1 MNGIPAKKI
10 NSRPQNWISLIK
22 FVENRSKQKVR
33 LPYCNLY
40 AYGANNPIHYTDPDG
55 RTNVAIT
62 STYKMNSTTN
72 GLLDYIQRIKGTTG
86 PINKNRIA
94 DAGCAITAIANL
106 ASMLGFDYTPA
117 TVNSGN
123 LVSDGDVQWKKA
135 ADTFGLSFSSGE
147 VPFTYAMFDEQENDS
162 QHNYYTIIRVQ
173 YDTNPDEDHHWVGV
187 NGKETVDGIDYFVI
201 SPTSVNDSN
210 ITSTSLRGIQGW
222 KKNSNNEILVPVN
235 KVKEYRVFSEA
246 VSE

>member
-1 MNGIPAKKI
+1 MNGFLNKNLKSYAK
-10 NSRPQNWISLIK
+10 NWLAPVK
-22 FVENRSKQKVR
+22 YAEMQSKNAVR
-33 LPYCNLY
+33 NQYTNLY
-40 AYGANNPIHYTDPDG
+40 AYGANNPVHYIDPDG

-72 GLLDYIQRIKGTTG
+72 GLLDYTQRIKGTTG

-123 LVSDGDVQWKKA
+123 LVSGGDVQWKKA

-162 QHNYYTIIRVQ
+162 LHNYYTIIRVQ